1 MNYISGLLNQF
12 NQNNMIM
19 KKDGK
24 NYYKYSMEQQ
34 CFNGIQQ
41 KQIREYQ
48 WLKNLNNKNNLI
60 KNEFG

>member
-1 MNYISGLLNQF
+1 
-12 NQNNMIM
+12 MIM

-48 WLKNLNNKNNLI
+48 CLKNLNNKNNLI